1 MNKSGRIAL
10 LMVLLALIFAAIG
23 AVAVKFKLTALFMVG
38 WAGVALCVWWALWR
52 SFRQFSF
59 NFAPITATPQ
69 RHPRL
74 QQDPADWL
82 APLRA
87 K

>member
-38 WAGVALCVWWALWR
+38 WAGVALCILVGFVAVFSAIFFQLR
-52 SFRQFSF
+52 SDNR
-59 NFAPITATPQ
+59 NTAAASASSTK
-69 RHPRL
+69 PR
-74 QQDPADWL
+74 
-82 APLRA
+82 
-87 K
+87 